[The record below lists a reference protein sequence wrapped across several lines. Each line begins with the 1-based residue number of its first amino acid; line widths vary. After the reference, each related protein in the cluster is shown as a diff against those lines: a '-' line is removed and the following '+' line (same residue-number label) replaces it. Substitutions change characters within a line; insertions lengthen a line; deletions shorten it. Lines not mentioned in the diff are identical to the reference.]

1 MQQKRILKVLLFLEM
16 LLESV
21 WAPLDDFWSA
31 QDSGVRGC
39 SGSLEPEEEHVTEGG
54 SCLWGCTRT
63 LWNSR
68 EQKPQAD
75 CQVWHSASSFCSVC
89 PPENTEWAELSG
101 ELLCSAL
108 LQKQTMEQLLEPL
121 GWAGWKHLALL
132 CPFPVPT
139 IGRSGRSPWMFPVPT
154 TSWGRA
160 ALPQKLIVLPAR
172 RQLPSALTQTAFGF
186 CCCLD
191 AWKSVDSLSCSICYS
206 FGKMFNILQPED
218 RTKAG
223 WGFC

>member
-1 MQQKRILKVLLFLEM
+1 M

-39 SGSLEPEEEHVTEGG
+39 SGSLEQEEEHVTEGG
-54 SCLWGCTRT
+54 SCFWGCTRT

-108 LQKQTMEQLLEPL
+108 LQKQTMEQLLELNLLAGQVGSTLPSYAPSQYPAL
-121 GWAGWKHLALL
+121 GGQGDPPECSQCQQHPEAGQHCPKSWSCSQPEGSSPVPSPKQHLGFAVVWMLGNLWTVCPAPSATHLA
-132 CPFPVPT
+132 
-139 IGRSGRSPWMFPVPT
+139 R
-154 TSWGRA
+154 
-160 ALPQKLIVLPAR
+160 
-172 RQLPSALTQTAFGF
+172 
-186 CCCLD
+186 
-191 AWKSVDSLSCSICYS
+191 CSIFCS
-206 FGKMFNILQPED
+206 L
-218 RTKAG
+218 RTEQKRVG
-223 WGFC
+223 VFVSLLNWLLF